1 MVDFI
6 KEAEKI
12 ENEVIAWR
20 RELHQY
26 PELLLD
32 LPKTTEFVM
41 THLKEM
47 GYEPECICQSGV
59 IAVLDSGIKRLCT

>member
-47 GYEPECICQSGV
+47 GYELFLKQKLKKSK
-59 IAVLDSGIKRLCT
+59 LN